1 MTSPGHPAVERV
13 SAYLAADLSER
24 DAAGVRRHL
33 AACAACSRV
42 AEELGRQTEAL
53 GALDRPEPPVTM
65 WAAIEGACEVR
76 APRGLG
82 WADALGPW
90 RLMASGALGL
100 GVGALAVAG
109 LFLWGPL
116 ASRRGRGDVAV
127 SSPRAAPRGN
137 QMDGERREEALRAEE
152 VVRRPGPGPDR
163 GAGEAAAD
171 PLLAEAESELGRA
184 ALAYQTAASRLRA
197 ILDHAQLDWDPAQR
211 ARVAE
216 RLARLDEAVADSQA
230 LVRRDPGDGARAE
243 MLFAAYQKQIDFMA
257 EAVHRGG
264 SSLAM
269 PLGEPSHDVFWRVR

>member
-1 MTSPGHPAVERV
+1 MTSSAGHPAVERL
-13 SAYLAADLSER
+13 SAYLAGDISER

-33 AACAACSRV
+33 GGCAVCTRV
-42 AEELGRQTEAL
+42 TEELGRQTEEL
-53 GALDRPEPPVTM
+53 GALDRLEPPVTM
-65 WAAIEGACEVR
+65 WAAIEGAREAR
-76 APRGLG
+76 APRAIG
-82 WADALGPW
+82 WADALGSW

-100 GVGALAVAG
+100 GVGAMAVAG

-116 ASRRGRGDVAV
+116 ATRRGREEVAT
-127 SSPRAAPRGN
+127 SSPRAPEGN
-137 QMDGERREEALRAEE
+137 QMDGKRMN
-152 VVRRPGPGPDR
+152 GPGPDR
-163 GAGEAAAD
+163 GAAEGAVD

-197 ILDHAQLDWDPAQR
+197 ILDHAQLDWDSAQR

-257 EAVHRGG
+257 EVVHRGG

-269 PLGEPSHDVFWRVR
+269 PVGAASHDVFSRAR

>member
-1 MTSPGHPAVERV
+1 MTSPGHPAVERL
-13 SAYLAADLSER
+13 SAYLAGDLSER
-24 DAAGVRRHL
+24 DAGGVRRHL
-33 AACAACSRV
+33 GGCAVCTRV

-65 WAAIEGACEVR
+65 WAAIEGACEAR
-76 APRGLG
+76 APRALG
-82 WADALGPW
+82 WADALGSW

-116 ASRRGRGDVAV
+116 ATHRGREDLAI
-127 SSPRAAPRGN
+127 SSQRTAAGGKR
-137 QMDGERREEALRAEE
+137 MS
-152 VVRRPGPGPDR
+152 GPGPDR
-163 GAGEAAAD
+163 GAAEVAVD

-197 ILDHAQLDWDPAQR
+197 ILDHAQLDWDSAQR

-269 PLGEPSHDVFWRVR
+269 PVGEVSHDVFSRVR

>member
-1 MTSPGHPAVERV
+1 MTSPGHPAVEQL
-13 SAYLAADLSER
+13 SAYLAGDISER
-24 DAAGVRRHL
+24 DAASVRRHL
-33 AACAACSRV
+33 GACAACTRV

-65 WAAIEGACEVR
+65 WAAIEGACEAR
-76 APRGLG
+76 AARVPG
-82 WADALGPW
+82 WAGALGSW
-90 RLMASGALGL
+90 RLLASGALGL
-100 GVGALAVAG
+100 GVGAVAVAG
-109 LFLWGPL
+109 VFLWGPM
-116 ASRRGRGDVAV
+116 AAGRRGRGDPAA
-127 SSPRAAPRGN
+127 SSPVAAAGGKRLDGATGAGMAVVARG
-137 QMDGERREEALRAEE
+137 
-152 VVRRPGPGPDR
+152 VGPGPDR
-163 GAGEAAAD
+163 GAGEAAGD
-171 PLLAEAESELGRA
+171 PLLVEAESELGRA

-197 ILDHAQLDWDPAQR
+197 ILDHAQLDWDSAQR

-269 PLGEPSHDVFWRVR
+269 PLGEPSHDVFSRVR